1 MGDWEQALFDK
12 IKNQE
17 KLDYN
22 ELQCIERC
30 LKLTQVLTNTRNI
43 KMTGNE
49 LLIKVGMIVSKHP
62 NAEVVIRDRYGN
74 DYRISDVCDSKD
86 VIAIKLEQSICED
99 DGK

>member
-1 MGDWEQALFDK
+1 MKFTQAQ
-12 IKNQE
+12 INM
-17 KLDYN
+17 
-22 ELQCIERC
+22 
-30 LKLTQVLTNTRNI
+30 RNI
-43 KMTGNE
+43 KVTGNE
-49 LLIKVGMIVSKHP
+49 LLIKVGMIASKHP

>member
-30 LKLTQVLTNTRNI
+30 LRMHSLYQD
-43 KMTGNE
+43 
-49 LLIKVGMIVSKHP
+49 LLNVQIG
-62 NAEVVIRDRYGN
+62 VVDN
-74 DYRISDVCDSKD
+74 HLN
-86 VIAIKLEQSICED
+86 LEYADKYIPH
-99 DGK
+99 